1 MYNQSS
7 LAAARLVLGRG
18 LFLGFVLGRG
28 SVVSGERLGGVCSW
42 TGKCCLWR
50 AEFPRGRVHTIRI
63 KADRH
68 RGRLTHRVK
77 HPPVARGNAG
87 RSPGPEKNGAS
98 RDVKC
103 SLGP

>member
-1 MYNQSS
+1 MRASLSSMPRQST
-7 LAAARLVLGRG
+7 L
-18 LFLGFVLGRG
+18 
-28 SVVSGERLGGVCSW
+28 
-42 TGKCCLWR
+42 
-50 AEFPRGRVHTIRI
+50 RVHTIRI

-68 RGRLTHRVK
+68 RGTLTDRVK
-77 HPPVARGNAG
+77 QPPVSRGNAG